1 MGNEMNS
8 TQVKESESLIKQ
20 FAEFLLV
27 ERGLSSNT
35 IISYKRDLKD
45 FTEFIENKYKGLSML
60 QIEHQH
66 IVKYLAYLS
75 EKGLSSSTMDR
86 RMDSLRTFYK
96 FMLAESYIKENPTD
110 IIEPMR
116 SWNKLPIVLSIAEV
130 QILLDQPDIS
140 KPLGLRNKALLELMY
155 ACGLR
160 VSEVIILKINDLNPE
175 IGYIRC
181 LGKGNKERVIPVGSK
196 ALKAVKDYLDSGRS
210 SLNPKGDWLFVNY
223 KGDGLTRDGISRII
237 QELAKEAGIKKQI
250 SPHTLRHCFAT
261 HLLERGADLRSLQ
274 EMLGHASISTTQLYT
289 HVDSERLKQIHS
301 KFHPRG

>member
-8 TQVKESESLIKQ
+8 TQIKESETLIKQ
-20 FAEFLLV
+20 FTEYLLV